1 MRCAY
6 ISVAAAALCLDGVL
20 ALGSLHRGN
29 QRNYRNTGRAV
40 LTGASEHHKVNQTGV
55 SGKDHGHA
63 YHKLDMRQAGGRC
76 GSQYGRCPDDLCCSD
91 YGYCGDSVDHCAPLF
106 DCQPQFGVCGWPRA
120 PPPPVVTTT
129 STTSTTSSTT
139 STTSTTSSTSTTPTS
154 TSTSTTSTTSSTS
167 TTPTS
172 TSTTSSTSS
181 TSSTSGSPSTPT
193 GTAPG
198 GLVITSDGRCG
209 NGTSCIG
216 NPNYGPCCSQFEW
229 CGSSLDFCGA
239 GCQSQFGACLGIPGQ
254 PPVSASNVTTIPGP
268 TSTSTRTSSSSTSTS
283 TSAPPV
289 IITTSTT
296 STSSTRTTSTTSSA
310 PPTPTVVIPPGFRTS
325 TDGTCGPG
333 ITCLGSTY
341 GRCCSQ
347 FGWCGDGD
355 QFCPYIV
362 GCQSEYGYCDPRP

>member
-20 ALGSLHRGN
+20 ALGSLHRGY

-40 LTGASEHHKVNQTGV
+40 LTGASEHHKVNKTGV

-76 GSQYGRCPDDLCCSD
+76 GSQYGRCPEDLCCSD

-129 STTSTTSSTT
+129 STTSTTS
-139 STTSTTSSTSTTPTS
+139 TSTTPTS
-154 TSTSTTSTTSSTS
+154 TST
-167 TTPTS
+167 
-172 TSTTSSTSS
+172 TSS

-198 GLVITSDGRCG
+198 GLVITTDGRCG

-268 TSTSTRTSSSSTSTS
+268 TSTRTSTS

-289 IITTSTT
+289 ITTTSTTSTT
-296 STSSTRTTSTTSSA
+296 STSSTSTTSTTSSA

-325 TDGTCGPG
+325 TDGSCGPG

-362 GCQSEYGYCDPRP
+362 GCQTEYGYCDPRP